1 MKPGSKSM
9 SWGAGFWGF
18 SQSLLLS
25 VCLFPPQCAKPLP
38 QASIPCSE
46 LPFPALLARMDWNLS
61 SPKRFL
67 LSWQQKAPNKLDI
80 ICGFCFA
87 DFNHTMIAS
96 SKTPFISSPP
106 KILLLWGHTHL
117 LSFLWGLKGSQVKG
131 APSLVQSLNLLHFL
145 LE

>member
-9 SWGAGFWGF
+9 SRGAGFWGF

-25 VCLFPPQCAKPLP
+25 VCLLPPQCAKPLP
-38 QASIPCSE
+38 QASITMLQAS
-46 LPFPALLARMDWNLS
+46 LPALLTRMDWNLS

-67 LSWQQKAPNKLDI
+67 SAGLSWQQKATNKLDI

-96 SKTPFISSPP
+96 SQTPFISSPA

-117 LSFLWGLKGSQVKG
+117 LPFPWGLKGV
-131 APSLVQSLNLLHFL
+131 PSLVQSLNLLHFL